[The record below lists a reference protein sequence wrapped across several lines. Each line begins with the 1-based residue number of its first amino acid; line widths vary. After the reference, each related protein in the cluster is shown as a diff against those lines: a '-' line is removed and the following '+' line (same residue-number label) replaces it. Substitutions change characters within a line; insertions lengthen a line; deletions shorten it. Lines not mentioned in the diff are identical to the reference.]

1 MAAKAPVEVAVQ
13 NPLTSPLKTAAATA
27 QPLQRNRRHPSP
39 SCQEGVGDLGV
50 VHNAAHRRRQ
60 GLQQDVSSRRARRR
74 CRRLLARVALGGVH
88 GVEAESGGCG
98 S

>member
-1 MAAKAPVEVAVQ
+1 MAAYKAPVEVAVQ
-13 NPLTSPLKTAAATA
+13 NPLKSPLKTAAATP
-27 QPLQRNRRHPSP
+27 QPLRRNRRHPSP
-39 SCQEGVGDLGV
+39 SCQEGVGDLSV
-50 VHNAAHRRRQ
+50 VHAAHRRRQ

-88 GVEAESGGCG
+88 GVEAESGGRG